1 MEVVHS
7 IRPALAVLVSMV
19 AAFLI
24 LRSDRHPN
32 IRELWT
38 LLAAVVK
45 FGLVASLLPAVMDG
59 KVLEFSILEILP
71 GLSLQLRVD
80 SFGLYF
86 ALVASGLWILTSLY
100 SIGYMRGLKEHAQTR
115 YFFSFALCLSA
126 AIGIAFAGN
135 LLTFF
140 IFYEMLTVA
149 TYPLVVHKE
158 TPEAIMAGRKYLAYL
173 LTAGVFLLFSIGWAY
188 SLVGSLDFVPG
199 GFLAGHASKEVLQIL
214 FVTFMLGVG
223 AKAAIMPIH
232 SWLPAAMIAP
242 TPVSALLHAVAV
254 VKAGVFGSVRVVCY
268 VFGPSL
274 LKEIDMGIV
283 LAYFAAIT
291 ILVSSMFALAQDNLK
306 RRLAFSTISQ
316 LSYIILGAALV
327 SSNSLTGGILHIAN
341 HAYMKITLFFAA
353 GAIYAKAHVENIS
366 QMDGIGR
373 QMPFTM
379 GAFTVG
385 ALGMAGIPPVSG
397 FLSKWYLSL
406 GTLEAQ
412 EVVFLV
418 VLLLSAIL
426 NIAYFFP
433 IVFRAFFRSSDRFTQ
448 MDDASPVMVVP
459 LVITATMSVVFGLAP
474 NAFLNLLHLTRMS
487 VRNILGGG

>member
-1 MEVVHS
+1 MEVVSS
-7 IRPALAVLVSMV
+7 IRPFLAVVVSLV

-24 LRSDRHPN
+24 LGSDRYPN
-32 IRELWT
+32 IREFWT
-38 LLAAVVK
+38 LLASIIK
-45 FGLVASLLPAVMDG
+45 FFLVLSLLPWVMEG
-59 KVLEFSILEILP
+59 KVVEFTFLEILP
-71 GLSLQLRVD
+71 GLALLFRVD

-126 AIGIAFAGN
+126 TIGLAFSGN

-140 IFYEMLTVA
+140 LFYELLTLA

-158 TPEAIMAGRKYLAYL
+158 TQEAIVAGRKYLAYL
-173 LTAGVFLLFSIGWAY
+173 LTGSVFLLFSIGWSY
-188 SLVGSLDFVPG
+188 SLVGNLDFVPG
-199 GFLAGHASKEVLQIL
+199 GFLSGHASKDVLQIL
-214 FVTFMLGVG
+214 FATFMLGVG
-223 AKAAIMPIH
+223 VKAAIMPLH
-232 SWLPAAMIAP
+232 AWLPTAMIAP

-274 LKEIDMGIV
+274 LKEIDTWIV
-283 LAYFAAIT
+283 LAYLASFT
-291 ILVSSMFALAQDNLK
+291 ILVASMFALAQDNFK

-316 LSYIILGAALV
+316 LSYIILGLALL

-341 HAYMKITLFFAA
+341 HAYMKITLFFTA
-353 GAIYAKAHVENIS
+353 GAIYAKTHVENIS

-373 QMPFTM
+373 QMPVTM
-379 GAFTVG
+379 GAFTIG
-385 ALGMAGIPPVSG
+385 ALGMAGIPPLSG
-397 FLSKWYLSL
+397 FLSKWYLCL

-412 EVVFLV
+412 EVVFLGV
-418 VLLLSAIL
+418 FLLSSIL

-433 IVFRAFFRSSDRFTQ
+433 IVFRAFFRRSDRFTR
-448 MDDASPVMVVP
+448 MDDASPFMSVP
-459 LVITATMSVVFGLAP
+459 LVITAIMSIVLGLAP
-474 NAFLNLLHLTRMS
+474 NAFFNFLDLTRMS
-487 VRNILGGG
+487 VQNILR